1 VLLATQAG
9 SLLLSVAL
17 AAIAAAGVG
26 TLGLVMLM
34 ALVFGILTAVELPV
48 RQAYVTELVP
58 REDLTSAVSLHAT
71 AWNTTRFIGPA
82 LAGLLIASTGVTA
95 SFLLAALAV
104 LVVTASIVVLERYRR
119 VDQLTPSPG
128 VSVFRSLREGIA
140 YALGDRRIRWSLAY
154 VMTTGVLGIQTF
166 QTLAPLYVTDVLGLG
181 GGGYGAFIATWGAG
195 AVVAAYVITAIAR
208 GDRRRW
214 LGAGSLVLAGALLAL
229 AVTTSVPVAFAIAFV
244 LGFAQIS
251 VVQNAMITIQV
262 AAPDALRGRVM
273 GLYTTIFSGVSPVG
287 AILAGAVAETAGVAS
302 TFVLAGLGLATV
314 GVIGAI
320 GLRRASFAPAAG

>member
-1 VLLATQAG
+1 
-9 SLLLSVAL
+9 
-17 AAIAAAGVG
+17 
-26 TLGLVMLM
+26 
-34 ALVFGILTAVELPV
+34 
-48 RQAYVTELVP
+48 
-58 REDLTSAVSLHAT
+58 
-71 AWNTTRFIGPA
+71 
-82 LAGLLIASTGVTA
+82 
-95 SFLLAALAV
+95 
-104 LVVTASIVVLERYRR
+104 
-119 VDQLTPSPG
+119 
-128 VSVFRSLREGIA
+128 
-140 YALGDRRIRWSLAY
+140 
-154 VMTTGVLGIQTF
+154 MTTGVLGIQTF